1 MWGPWRAPPRP
12 PQGHRIGGYF
22 PDYNIDCSCIDFR
35 LKYKIKGDMA
45 EVFKTDIMKQFPF
58 PEFDGEKFCPEA
70 LVWNRIGLQY
80 KMRFMPDITYVTEY
94 LPDGLTAKI
103 TELRHHSPKASCLY
117 YSEFTRLPIPIQQ
130 KIKGAV
136 NYWRFNDGNASGKIS
151 LLLNAIGFVPGKLM
165 RLRDKT

>member
-1 MWGPWRAPPRP
+1 
-12 PQGHRIGGYF
+12 
-22 PDYNIDCSCIDFR
+22 
-35 LKYKIKGDMA
+35 MA